1 MACYSGSTVHWLIK
15 KQPITATSTIEAEFI
30 AISHAID
37 EVLWIKRI
45 VEELGMEKSLVIKLD
60 SLEAIENVKNGPT
73 SKMKKLDLRRWHGLE
88 NLEIGQIQIDH
99 IRGEEQLTDYLTK
112 PKINQEAMK
121 RILGGEEGRKKR
133 EEML

>member
-1 MACYSGSTVHWLIK
+1 MSFYLACYSGSTVHWLIK

-88 NLEIGQIQIDH
+88 NLEIFHQA
-99 IRGEEQLTDYLTK
+99 LNL
-112 PKINQEAMK
+112 A
-121 RILGGEEGRKKR
+121 RKVADRAAHVQDIGLPATLVNMR
-133 EEML
+133 ERQVRNRH